1 MFQVPTLAWSADISI
16 SSLAV
21 MRTNVKHFE
30 LSLPGNMLVLAEPG
44 ESRGGI
50 ITYRLWGRSR
60 AREGATDRNGGSLLS
75 G

>member
-1 MFQVPTLAWSADISI
+1 
-16 SSLAV
+16 

-44 ESRGGI
+44 ESRRGI

-60 AREGATDRNGGSLLS
+60 AREEATDRNGGSLLS